1 MEKRFNKH
9 KNYLKLR
16 NHDHYTGKYR
26 GAAHLICNLNYSTQV
41 DIPVV
46 FHNGANYDFNLLIT
60 ELAKEFRSEMSCI
73 LLNTSKYMSF
83 SIPLKKEV
91 RDDEFVTYNLKFINS
106 KRFMDQSLSNLVDNL
121 SGLYECKCLDKKKR
135 DIKIQYKEH
144 KVHTHESIIENNK
157 EKQTRENKTIKI
169 VHTRCKSYNAKN
181 KQLLDSLIKR
191 FSCTYKLSN
200 NNNLE
205 KLLLLLKKGE
215 FPYQ

>member
-1 MEKRFNKH
+1 M
-9 KNYLKLR
+9 
-16 NHDHYTGKYR
+16 
-26 GAAHLICNLNYSTQV
+26 
-41 DIPVV
+41 
-46 FHNGANYDFNLLIT
+46 
-60 ELAKEFRSEMSCI
+60 
-73 LLNTSKYMSF
+73 
-83 SIPLKKEV
+83 
-91 RDDEFVTYNLKFINS
+91 DE
-106 KRFMDQSLSNLVDNL
+106 SLSNLVDNL

-144 KVHTHESIIENNK
+144 KVHTHKNIIENNK

-169 VHTRCKSYNAKN
+169 VHTRCKSYNVKN

-215 FPYQ
+215 FPY